1 MTQNIIES
9 LYQTILSRKG
19 ADPGTSYT
27 ASLFAKGTAKIAQK
41 VGEEAVETCI
51 EALQGDVEKIKA
63 ESADLL
69 FHLMVL
75 WADQN
80 ITPDEV
86 MQILESRA
94 GTSGFEEKAKRDQK
108 TPRPLTGEGQ

>member
-1 MTQNIIES
+1 MTAH
-9 LYQTILSRKG
+9 TIDKLFETISSRKETSP
-19 ADPGTSYT
+19 DESYT

-51 EALQGDVEKIKA
+51 EALQGNKDRLKE

-75 WADQN
+75 WADQGL
-80 ITPDEV
+80 TPQDV
-86 MQILESRA
+86 MRVLEARQGIGGLA
-94 GTSGFEEKAKRDQK
+94 EKASRK
-108 TPRPLTGEGQ
+108 

>member
-1 MTQNIIES
+1 MSGDIIQK
-9 LYQTILSRKG
+9 LYETILSRKG
-19 ADPGTSYT
+19 ADAGTSYT

-51 EALQGDVEKIKA
+51 EALQGDKEKLKG

-69 FHLMVL
+69 YHLMVL

-86 MQILESRA
+86 MAVLESRK
-94 GTSGFEEKAKRDQK
+94 GVSGIDEKNSRAK
-108 TPRPLTGEGQ
+108 

>member
-1 MTQNIIES
+1 MSQHILQS
-9 LYQTILSRKG
+9 LYDTILSRKG
-19 ADPGTSYT
+19 ADPQSSYT

-51 EALQGDVEKIKA
+51 EALQGDPEKIKA

-75 WADQN
+75 WADQG
-80 ITPDEV
+80 ITPDDV
-86 MQILESRA
+86 LKVLESRA
-94 GTSGFEEKAKRDQK
+94 GTSGIDEKNSRK
-108 TPRPLTGEGQ
+108 